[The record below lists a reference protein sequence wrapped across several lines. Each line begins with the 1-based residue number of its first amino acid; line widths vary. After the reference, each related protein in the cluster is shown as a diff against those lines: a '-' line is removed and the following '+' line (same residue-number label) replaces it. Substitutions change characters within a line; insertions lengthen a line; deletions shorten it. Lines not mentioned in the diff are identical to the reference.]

1 MPRPSTHYKES
12 ADKIAVW
19 DISALYEEHWEDL
32 FKQTMRILLDED
44 EAADVV
50 QQTFLDLL
58 EMKEKISGIKSIK
71 SFLFI
76 MSRNIAFKKLRRNLA
91 NTKYLNFY
99 AGHYK
104 EESAI
109 LEEWIVF
116 KELNQMLQIEIDK
129 LPAKMKE
136 VFILSR
142 NFDLS
147 YIEIAQRLS
156 ISDKTV
162 KKQISNAIKILRLKV
177 DKRYQPL
184 LLALV
189 LTDILF

>member
-1 MPRPSTHYKES
+1 MRHKES
-12 ADKIAVW
+12 AEKITEW
-19 DISALYEEHWEDL
+19 DISALYQDHWEDL
-32 FKQTMRILLDED
+32 FKQIMRILLDED

-58 EMKEKISGIKSIK
+58 EMKEKISEIKSIK

-76 MSRNIAFKKLRRNLA
+76 MSRNIAFKKLRKNLA
-91 NTKYLNFY
+91 NSTYLNFY

-104 EESAI
+104 EESPI
-109 LEEWIVF
+109 LEEWIIF
-116 KELNQMLQIEIDK
+116 KELNQLIESEIDK

-142 NFDLS
+142 KFDLS
-147 YIEIAQRLS
+147 YIEIAQKLN

-177 DKRYQPL
+177 DKKYQPL
-184 LLALV
+184 LLALII
-189 LTDILF
+189 TSILF